1 LVQSEK
7 TLKLQEELWKLQK
20 ERLDNIM
27 SMFSK
32 RMSDKSVILMEKETL
47 LRREMALELSRL
59 SYMKQK
65 YILELIN

>member
-1 LVQSEK
+1 
-7 TLKLQEELWKLQK
+7 
-20 ERLDNIM
+20 
-27 SMFSK
+27 
-32 RMSDKSVILMEKETL
+32 MSDKSVILMEKETL

>member
-1 LVQSEK
+1 
-7 TLKLQEELWKLQK
+7 LKLQEELWKLQK